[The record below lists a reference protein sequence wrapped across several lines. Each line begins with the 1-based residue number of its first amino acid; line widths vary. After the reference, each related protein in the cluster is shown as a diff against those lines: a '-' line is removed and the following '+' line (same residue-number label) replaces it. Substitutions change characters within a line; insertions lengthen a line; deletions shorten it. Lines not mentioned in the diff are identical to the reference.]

1 MSEKPW
7 LNRYDEGVPHHIDYP
22 EVPLFEVI
30 AEAAKKYPESA
41 CTIFKG
47 ARITYREMDA
57 LTDRL
62 AAGLASIG
70 IRQGDQVGI
79 FMPNTPQFVMAY
91 FAILKLGAIV
101 VAVNPLY
108 SPREI
113 EHQAN
118 DAGIEIMLV
127 MSNFYNLIKDVQP
140 KTKIRTVVVTNIKE
154 TLPSILAFLFTLT
167 KEKKGGFRIELAEG
181 DHWMQDL
188 INNHQPEDRPQVDVS
203 ADDNALFQYSG
214 GTTGISKAAIAMHR
228 NLVANALQIRSWM
241 VLAEDGQET
250 VLMAIPLFHVYGMVV
265 GMLFGI
271 NIGAALVMIPNPRD
285 LDDLLSNAQKYKTT
299 IFPGVPTLYNAI
311 NNHPDVQAGKYD
323 LSSIKACIS
332 GSAPLMR
339 ETKENFEAVT
349 GGVLF
354 EGYGLSEAPT
364 ASHCNPL
371 LGENRTGSIGL
382 PLPDVDC
389 RIVSLDDEVTDLSTG
404 EIGELVIKGPMV
416 MKGYHNMPTETANTL
431 REGWLYTGDIARM
444 DEDGYFYIVDRKK
457 ELIKPSGY
465 QVWPREVEEVISE
478 NPKVLEVGVAGVPD
492 PYRGETVK
500 AWVVVKPGETLTE
513 EDIKSWSSERLA
525 KFKVPS
531 QVEFRDELP
540 KTTVG
545 KILRRELVREH
556 KETTAETAE

>member
-1 MSEKPW
+1 MNDRPW
-7 LNRYDEGVPHHIDYP
+7 LNNYDAGVPQTIDYP
-22 EVPLFEVI
+22 AIPLFDLLSQA
-30 AEAAKKYPESA
+30 AEKYPEAA

-47 ARITYREMDA
+47 ARITYQEMD
-57 LTDRL
+57 LITDRL

-70 IRQGDQVGI
+70 IKKGDRVGI

-91 FAILKLGAIV
+91 FAVLKLGAIV

-108 SPREI
+108 TAREI
-113 EHQAN
+113 VHQTN
-118 DAGIEIMLV
+118 DAGLEVMLV
-127 MSNFYNLIKDVQP
+127 MSNFYNMVKEVQAE
-140 KTKIRTVVVTNIKE
+140 TKIKTLVVSNIKE

-167 KEKKGGFRIELAEG
+167 KEKKDGFRIQLSES
-181 DHWMQDL
+181 DYWMQDL
-188 INNHQPEDRPQVDVS
+188 INDHQPDQRPQVEVT

-214 GTTGISKAAIAMHR
+214 GTTGRSKAAIAMHR
-228 NLVANALQIRSWM
+228 NLVANAIQIRSWM
-241 VLAEDGQET
+241 IEAKDGEET
-250 VLMAIPLFHVYGMVV
+250 VLMALPLFHVYGMVA

-271 NIGAALVMIPNPRD
+271 RIGAALVMVPNPRD
-285 LDDLLSNAQKYKTT
+285 LKDLLGNAQKYKTT
-299 IFPGVPTLYNAI
+299 IFPGVPTLYNLI
-311 NNHPDVQAGKYD
+311 NNSPEAQAGKYD

-339 ETKENFEAVT
+339 ETKEQFEKLT
-349 GGVLF
+349 GGVVF

-382 PLPDVDC
+382 PFPDVDC
-389 RIVSLDDEVTDLSTG
+389 RIVSLDDEVTDLSVG

-416 MKGYHNMPTETANTL
+416 MKGYHNMPTETSNAL
-431 REGWLYTGDIARM
+431 RDGWLYTGDIARM

-457 ELIKPSGY
+457 ELIKPGGF

-478 NPKVLEVGVAGVPD
+478 HPNVIEAGVAGIPD

-500 AWVVVKPGETLTE
+500 AWVVVKPGETLDE
-513 EDIKSWSSERLA
+513 EEIKAWCAKSLA
-525 KFKVPS
+525 DFKVPDH
-531 QVEFRDELP
+531 VEFRDELP
-540 KTTVG
+540 KTTIG

-556 KETTAETAE
+556 KESIQEITE

>member
-1 MSEKPW
+1 MSERPW
-7 LNRYDEGVPHHIDYP
+7 LNNYDAGVPQTIDYP
-22 EVPLFEVI
+22 AIPLFELLSQA
-30 AEAAKKYPESA
+30 AEKYPDSA

-47 ARITYREMDA
+47 ARITYQEMEVI
-57 LTDRL
+57 TDRL

-70 IRQGDQVGI
+70 VNKGDRVGI

-91 FAILKLGAIV
+91 FAVLKLGAIV

-108 SPREI
+108 TAREI
-113 EHQAN
+113 VHQTN
-118 DAGIEIMLV
+118 DAGIEVMLV
-127 MSNFYNLIKDVQP
+127 MSNFYNMVKEVQP
-140 KTKIRTVVVTNIKE
+140 ETKIKTLVVTNIKE

-167 KEKKGGFRIELAEG
+167 KEKKDGFRIQLSE
-181 DHWMQDL
+181 DDYWMQDL
-188 INNHQPEDRPQVDVS
+188 IDEHQPEQRPQVEVS
-203 ADDNALFQYSG
+203 PDDNALFQYSG

-228 NLVANALQIRSWM
+228 NLVANSIQIRSWM
-241 VLAEDGQET
+241 VEAKDGEET
-250 VLMAIPLFHVYGMVV
+250 VLMAIPLFHVYGMVA

-271 NIGAALVMIPNPRD
+271 YTGSALVMIPNPRD

-311 NNHPDVQAGKYD
+311 NNHPDVLAGKYD

-339 ETKENFEAVT
+339 ETKEEFEAIT
-349 GGVLF
+349 GGALF

-371 LGENRTGSIGL
+371 QGENRTGSIGL
-382 PLPDVDC
+382 PFPDVDC
-389 RIVSLDDEVTDLSTG
+389 RIVSLDDEVTNLPPG

-431 REGWLYTGDIARM
+431 RDGWLYTGDIARM
-444 DEDGYFYIVDRKK
+444 DEQGYFYIVDRKK

-478 NPKVLEVGVAGVPD
+478 HPKVLEVGVAGIPD

-500 AWVVVKPGETLTE
+500 AWVVVRPGESLTE
-513 EDIKSWSSERLA
+513 DEIKDWSQDKLA
-525 KFKVPS
+525 SYKIPD

-556 KETTAETAE
+556 KESIPEIAE

>member
-1 MSEKPW
+1 MSERPW
-7 LNRYDEGVPHHIDYP
+7 LNNYDAGVPQTIDYP
-22 EVPLFEVI
+22 AIPLFDLLSQASE
-30 AEAAKKYPESA
+30 KYPDAA

-47 ARITYREMDA
+47 ARITYQEMD
-57 LTDRL
+57 LITDRL

-70 IRQGDQVGI
+70 VKKGDRVGI

-91 FAILKLGAIV
+91 FAVLKLGAIV
-101 VAVNPLY
+101 VAINPLY
-108 SPREI
+108 TAPELV
-113 EHQAN
+113 HQTN
-118 DAGIEIMLV
+118 DAGLEVMLV
-127 MSNFYNLIKDVQP
+127 MSNFYNMVKEVQP
-140 KTKIRTVVVTNIKE
+140 KTKIKTLVVTNIKE

-167 KEKKGGFRIELAEG
+167 KEKKDGFRIQLAES

-188 INNHQPEDRPQVDVS
+188 INEHQPEQRPQVEVS
-203 ADDNALFQYSG
+203 PDDNALFQYSG

-228 NLVANALQIRSWM
+228 NLVANAIQIRSWM
-241 VLAEDGQET
+241 VEAKDGEET
-250 VLMAIPLFHVYGMVV
+250 VLMALPLFHVYGMVA

-271 NIGAALVMIPNPRD
+271 RTGAALVMVPNPRD
-285 LDDLLSNAQKYKTT
+285 LKDLLGNAQKYKTT
-299 IFPGVPTLYNAI
+299 IFPGVPTLYNLI
-311 NNHPDVQAGKYD
+311 NNSPEAQAGKYD

-339 ETKENFEAVT
+339 ETKEQFEELT
-349 GGVLF
+349 GGVVF

-416 MKGYHNMPTETANTL
+416 MKGYHEMPTETANTL
-431 REGWLYTGDIARM
+431 RDGWLYTGDIARM
-444 DEDGYFYIVDRKK
+444 DEKGYFYIVDRKK
-457 ELIKPSGY
+457 ELIKPGGF
-465 QVWPREVEEVISE
+465 QVWPREVEEVICDHPDVVE
-478 NPKVLEVGVAGVPD
+478 AGVAGIPD

-500 AWVVVKPGETLTE
+500 AWVVVKPGATLS
-513 EDIKSWSSERLA
+513 EDDVKAWCAKSLA
-525 KFKVPS
+525 DFKVPD

-540 KTTVG
+540 KTTIG

-556 KETTAETAE
+556 KESSGEIAE